1 MSKAKV
7 MTGAERKASILEAG
21 AKLAS
26 KHGAVNVTR
35 RMVAKAAKVSEA
47 LVSSYMGGTEQ
58 AQRAYARKA
67 KALKLP
73 LPDKATAERLG
84 AKLRAHGPRDKRDTR
99 KRSAKEVKAIKDKVV
114 KVAAKPLAS
123 VKVRGNTVTVSTRR
137 SGVDA
142 RSPAVQAEV
151 KAKVRAAREVKPSL
165 PAAKR
170 ERKPAAPK
178 VKPQPAPEVAPLPA
192 PPETKTA
199 AREPKAPPVNLVNLL

>member
-1 MSKAKV
+1 MSKT

-26 KHGAVNVTR
+26 KHGAMNVTR

-47 LVSSYMGGTEQ
+47 LVSTYMGGTDV

-73 LPDKATAERLG
+73 LPDKAKAEAIG

-99 KRSAKEVKAIKDKVV
+99 KRSAKEVEAIKRKVV
-114 KVAAKPLAS
+114 AKKSAKVAAKKSTARVAVTKAS
-123 VKVRGNTVTVSTRR
+123 ASSATAT
-137 SGVDA
+137 
-142 RSPAVQAEV
+142 
-151 KAKVRAAREVKPSL
+151 ARETKPSL

-178 VKPQPAPEVAPLPA
+178 VKPQPAPATAPLPA
-192 PPETKTA
+192 PPEVKTA